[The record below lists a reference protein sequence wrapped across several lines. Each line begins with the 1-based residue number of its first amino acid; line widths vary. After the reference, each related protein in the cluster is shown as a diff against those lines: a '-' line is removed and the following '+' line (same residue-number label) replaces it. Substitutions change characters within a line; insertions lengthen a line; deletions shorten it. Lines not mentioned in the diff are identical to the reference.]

1 MPLTYSFCTT
11 NSRHS
16 TFATIVIAIVITI
29 TLFEVMPQRSVW
41 QISVK
46 GEEEHVITVLDFGVI
61 QRQEKEDQKSSLTNA
76 KTRGEEEEQQEHDK
90 ESPSSHYEQHKH
102 RNILLVDDESDICL
116 LYQMVLNDAGY
127 KCDSYTDPVKAIQE
141 FRASYYDL
149 VLLDIKMPKL
159 NGFELCRSIRE
170 QDKSVKIVF
179 ITAAEVFYE
188 KFMKKFYPDLYN
200 IHYIQKP
207 IGNDELVERV
217 DATIKTQ

>member
-1 MPLTYSFCTT
+1 MSPASSFCINNT
-11 NSRHS
+11 RHS
-16 TFATIVIAIVITI
+16 TFTAIVIVIVAITV

-41 QISVK
+41 QTSVK
-46 GEEEHVITVLDFGVI
+46 GEEEEHVITVLDFGVI
-61 QRQEKEDQKSSLTNA
+61 QRQEKEEQKSSLTNA
-76 KTRGEEEEQQEHDK
+76 RTREEEEHNE
-90 ESPSSHYEQHKH
+90 ENPSSQNKQHKH

-127 KCDSYTDPVKAIQE
+127 KCDSYTDSVKATQE
-141 FRASYYDL
+141 FRVSYYDL

-159 NGFELCRSIRE
+159 NGFELSRSIRE

-179 ITAAEVFYE
+179 ITASEAFYE
-188 KFMKKFYPDLYN
+188 DVRNKLYPDLYN

-217 DATIKTQ
+217 NATIKTQ

>member
-1 MPLTYSFCTT
+1 
-11 NSRHS
+11 
-16 TFATIVIAIVITI
+16 
-29 TLFEVMPQRSVW
+29 MPQKSTQ

-61 QRQEKEDQKSSLTNA
+61 QRQEKEEQKSSLTNA
-76 KTRGEEEEQQEHDK
+76 KTRGEEEEKQEHEE
-90 ESPSSHYEQHKH
+90 ESPSSHYKQHKH
-102 RNILLVDDESDICL
+102 KNILLVDDESDICL

-127 KCDSYTDPVKAIQE
+127 KCDSYTDSLKAIQE
-141 FRASYYDL
+141 FRVSYYDL

-179 ITAAEVFYE
+179 ITASEAFYE
-188 KFMKKFYPDLYN
+188 DFRNKHYPDLYN

-207 IGNDELVERV
+207 IGNDELVQRV
-217 DATIKTQ
+217 NAMIKTQ